1 MHQSNV
7 HTYVCAVKIS
17 NQNLML
23 ESIKFT
29 LLQNFKQR
37 NGSVIT
43 LRDYLQ
49 LLEIK
54 GEYESKNEAPAI
66 IVSGIWQDREK
77 LVELN
82 KIIHC
87 DIDHLQNADELKQ
100 IIGKDENVLLVHK
113 SFSGEGL
120 KVFANCPQVNESN
133 YTAVVL
139 EFIQYIESK
148 YQVECDKKCK
158 DIKRLCFI
166 SFDDK
171 YIFNPS
177 AKFEID
183 IQNITETKKIVP
195 IQNIS
200 AISGKYESILKQ
212 LKDTI
217 NPQFIIGRRNAHI
230 NKLSWKAKRIGVNK
244 SDLEAFIFSNYL
256 FSDDFKRSEAQAVIN
271 SIYSNSNVEFGVER
285 VFYDDEVI
293 DELLSNAK
301 KKKDLRRELLD
312 ELCKGYYIVFFNSN
326 ETNRKDDVYDI
337 CKIIENKVYVLSQ
350 ETFIM
355 EVADKYNMLNEEIK
369 KKISWQEISRDITD
383 KYILSL
389 PKVSI
394 DISDRSLYFA
404 NNIKINRGVASAVN
418 SNDLRLA
425 SKIFDFSFCPDDGKS
440 KFETFIERAFGVHCK
455 EYAMMLIGYLLERE
469 PTGVGRDRVLMIM
482 DNNAIDDEINYSNG
496 GTGKSLF
503 VKVLGEV
510 IGLTSINGK
519 TFDIQQ
525 TFAFSNHKIDNGMIV
540 IDDVKRNFNFEL
552 LFNLITDGIEVERK
566 FEHRYRIPAE
576 FGVKLVITS
585 NYKIPIRGESNERR
599 RLDLFATD
607 YYNINRSVEDDLG
620 RMGLKFWDEI
630 EKNKFFTFLAK
641 CWKYYI
647 DKGFKHLVDLNRR
660 LNIGNINNLKRI
672 EIISDVVDTYYNE
685 IIKRIEAGTLYS
697 DELYEMYKKYCNIE
711 GIKHSLIRKKA
722 VELIKK
728 DIENRLGIVLQ
739 SKVVRG
745 TNGAIVRK
753 YVVNDKENESTN
765 NDINIVDEELDF

>member
-1 MHQSNV
+1 
-7 HTYVCAVKIS
+7 
-17 NQNLML
+17 ML
-23 ESIKFT
+23 ESVKFT

-37 NGSVIT
+37 KGSVIT
-43 LRDYLQ
+43 LREYLQ

-54 GEYESKNEAPAI
+54 NEYKSKNEAPAI
-66 IVSGIWQDREK
+66 IVSGVWQDREK
-77 LVELN
+77 LIDLN

-87 DIDHLQNADELKQ
+87 DIDHIKNADELKEV
-100 IIGKDENVLLVHK
+100 IGNDQKVLLVHK

-120 KVFANCPQVNESN
+120 KVFSYCPQVEESN

-139 EFIQYIESK
+139 EFIKYIESK
-148 YQVECDKKCK
+148 YNVECDKKCK

-166 SFDDK
+166 AYDDK
-171 YIFNPS
+171 YIFNS
-177 AKFEID
+177 DAKFKIEPEKLVYSHEKD
-183 IQNITETKKIVP
+183 DAIQNIVSIKKEVT
-195 IQNIS
+195 IQNIA
-200 AISGKYESILKQ
+200 AIGGKYESILKR
-212 LKDTI
+212 LKDTVK
-217 NPQFIIGRRNAHI
+217 PQFVVGSRNAHI
-230 NKLSWKAKRIGVNK
+230 NKICWKAKRIGINK
-244 SDLEAFIFSNYL
+244 SDLEAFIFSNYS

-271 SIYSNSNVEFGVER
+271 SIYNNINIEFGVEK
-285 VFYDDEVI
+285 VFYDDDVI

-312 ELCKGYYIVFFNSN
+312 ELCRGYYIVFFNSN
-326 ETNRKDDVYDI
+326 EANRKDDVYDI

-369 KKISWQEISRDITD
+369 KKISWQELSRDITD

-389 PKVSI
+389 PKVNI

-404 NNIKINRGVASAVN
+404 NNVKINRGVASAVN
-418 SNDLRLA
+418 SSDLRLA
-425 SKIFDFSFCPDDGKS
+425 SKIFDFSFVLDDGKS
-440 KFETFIERAFGVHCK
+440 KFETFVERAFGVHCK
-455 EYAMMLIGYLLERE
+455 EYVMMLIGYLLERE

-510 IGLTSINGK
+510 VGLTSINGK

-525 TFAFSNHKIDNGMIV
+525 NFAFSNHKIDNGLIV

-620 RMGLKFWDEI
+620 RMGLKFWDES

-647 DKGFKHLVDLNRR
+647 DKGFKYLVELNRR

-672 EIISDVVDTYYNE
+672 ETISDVVDTYYNE
-685 IIKRIEAGTLYS
+685 IIKRIESGTLYTE
-697 DELYEMYKKYCNIE
+697 DLYDMYKKYCNME

-728 DIENRLGIVLQ
+728 DIENRIGIVLK
-739 SKVVRG
+739 SKLVRG
-745 TNGAIVRK
+745 TNGAVVRK
-753 YVVNDKENESTN
+753 YVVNDKEEENN
-765 NDINIVDEELDF
+765 DNDINIVDEELDF